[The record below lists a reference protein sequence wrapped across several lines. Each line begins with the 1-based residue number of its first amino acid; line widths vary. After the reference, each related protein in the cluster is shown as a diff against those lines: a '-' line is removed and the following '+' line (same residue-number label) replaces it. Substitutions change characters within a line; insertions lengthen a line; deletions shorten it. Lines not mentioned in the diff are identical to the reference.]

1 MNQTMSS
8 SSEWMHFYNQNFSGQ
23 PSQLP
28 LTHHLPSSGPI
39 LGSGNDRVS
48 DATVV
53 TTTSTATPLGSGNS
67 SPTNHLSP
75 DGRVSKPAR
84 KRSRASRRTPTT
96 LLNTDTTNFRAM
108 VQQFTG
114 GPSAP
119 FGSVSQP
126 GGAGFGFG
134 VVGGRPSY
142 VNPAGAV
149 MVPPGYQLHQQQQQ
163 VYGQQQSQ
171 QQAQYLQFAL
181 SNSGSNTPAV
191 DGFLQRLSSGRPM
204 GNNGGVAVATEG
216 FLTNIEG
223 GVSSQAV
230 AARGSNSTN
239 ENRNSNNTSFMF

>member
-84 KRSRASRRTPTT
+84 KRSRPPVEHPPRYSTRTLRISEPWCSNSREVLARPLDPFPSQAEQVSVSSRRRQTKLCEPSRRSDGPTGLSTSPTT
-96 LLNTDTTNFRAM
+96 TTGVRAA
-108 VQQFTG
+108 TE
-114 GPSAP
+114 PA
-119 FGSVSQP
+119 
-126 GGAGFGFG
+126 AGT
-134 VVGGRPSY
+134 V
-142 VNPAGAV
+142 
-149 MVPPGYQLHQQQQQ
+149 
-163 VYGQQQSQ
+163 
-171 QQAQYLQFAL
+171 
-181 SNSGSNTPAV
+181 PAV
-191 DGFLQRLSSGRPM
+191 CAEQ
-204 GNNGGVAVATEG
+204 
-216 FLTNIEG
+216 
-223 GVSSQAV
+223 
-230 AARGSNSTN
+230 
-239 ENRNSNNTSFMF
+239 